1 MEERCEMASST
12 DTEQTAAGPGP
23 SESMRTAEDRERARK
38 RIERKRKLRGD
49 FIAYLVINA
58 FLIGTWAVTGF
69 GYFWP
74 GWVLAGWGVLLLLDA
89 WSVYFRRPLTEDEI
103 DRELR
108 NRR

>member
-1 MEERCEMASST
+1 MARST
-12 DTEQTAAGPGP
+12 DMGSTAVGPGP
-23 SESMRTAEDRERARK
+23 SESISTATERDWARK

-49 FIAYLVINA
+49 FVAYVVINA
-58 FLIGTWAVTGF
+58 FLVGVWAATGF

-89 WSVYFRRPLTEDEI
+89 WSVYYRKPLTEEDI

>member
-1 MEERCEMASST
+1 MARST
-12 DTEQTAAGPGP
+12 DTGQRVAGPGP
-23 SESMRTAEDRERARK
+23 SESMRTAEDREWARK
-38 RIERKRKLRGD
+38 RVERKRKLRGD
-49 FIAYLVINA
+49 FIAYVAINA
-58 FLIGTWAVTGF
+58 FLIGVWAVTGF

-89 WSVYFRRPLTEDEI
+89 WSVYYRKPLTEEDI